1 MGNVQVLKKKRL
13 GLIALV
19 AFFLLLLVGIVGWIW
34 VSQQSSPEEKA
45 IGFYKAAWVEGDA
58 KKAVSFGS
66 SEGGAEQKLE
76 GYVSKGQNTPVMM
89 AEYQDSGDSYRM
101 YYIYRPADSKMF
113 AVQITQYMGQWV
125 VTQYDRQDNYSLQM
139 VNQALPQLQGQW
151 KEIQKP

>member
-1 MGNVQVLKKKRL
+1 MESVQVLKKKRL

-113 AVQITQYMGQWV
+113 AVQLTQYMGQWV